1 MNHTVCLPA
10 HRIGKQLS
18 IPANT
23 VPNFIDRVSRSVAKK
38 IMRDPRNY
46 AYLPWG
52 VIQCVSHVFCLVTTR
67 LGISGT
73 VEQDLA
79 PPQEC
84 IGLSH
89 FMFSLSSGLAS
100 SSLLQLGRVDLSS
113 LSQCK
118 RPA

>member
-52 VIQCVSHVFCLVTTR
+52 DHLPRARTFLWWMDTLHT
-67 LGISGT
+67 G
-73 VEQDLA
+73 
-79 PPQEC
+79 
-84 IGLSH
+84 
-89 FMFSLSSGLAS
+89 
-100 SSLLQLGRVDLSS
+100 
-113 LSQCK
+113 
-118 RPA
+118 PAL

>member
-10 HRIGKQLS
+10 HRVGKQLS

-52 VIQCVSHVFCLVTTR
+52 VI
-67 LGISGT
+67 
-73 VEQDLA
+73 
-79 PPQEC
+79 
-84 IGLSH
+84 
-89 FMFSLSSGLAS
+89 
-100 SSLLQLGRVDLSS
+100 
-113 LSQCK
+113 
-118 RPA
+118 